1 MNLTL
6 FATNATSD
14 TALKMSSLEIAEL
27 VKSRHDDVKRSIERL
42 VGKGAI
48 SLPPMAEVKVQRERR
63 AEVVQVYTF
72 SGHQGRLDSIT
83 VVAQLDPLFTA
94 ALVKRW
100 DDLETGKAQPALA
113 PQASAASIPQSTDTF
128 AALFGV
134 AKLIGCDTNAAAISA
149 NQAVAQLT
157 GTNLLQL
164 LGQTHLSAQRQDT
177 QWFTPTE
184 LGKRHH
190 TSARTFNLLL
200 AEAGMQLKRG
210 DHWEVTEAG
219 REFARIYDTGK
230 KHGSGAAITQI
241 KWSPLV
247 LPLLQLDP
255 AVSIELPEGDG
266 YAAQA

>member
-1 MNLTL
+1 MPDI
-6 FATNATSD
+6 ATTVPTITSVELVEIINDMREEGAPELRHDNFMAKIKNHPGIASPKFLGHVQISIGNGATRKSKCYHLPKREAELMVMSESLAVQTKVYD
-14 TALKMSSLEIAEL
+14 RMTALE
-27 VKSRHDDVKRSIERL
+27 
-42 VGKGAI
+42 
-48 SLPPMAEVKVQRERR
+48 Q
-63 AEVVQVYTF
+63 Q
-72 SGHQGRLDSIT
+72 
-83 VVAQLDPLFTA
+83 TA
-94 ALVKRW
+94 APASQLTATV
-100 DDLETGKAQPALA
+100 EAAKAFPHLHQ
-113 PQASAASIPQSTDTF
+113 
-128 AALFGV
+128 V
-134 AKLIGCDTNAAAISA
+134 AILLGCDTNAAAISA

-247 LPLLQLDP
+247 LPLLQLDA

-266 YAAQA
+266 YASPL

>member
-1 MNLTL
+1 MPDI
-6 FATNATSD
+6 ATTVPTITSMELVEIIND
-14 TALKMSSLEIAEL
+14 MREEGAAELRHDNFMAKIEKHPGIASPKFLGDYKDSRGRKQKCYHLPKREAELMVMSESLAVQTKVYDRMTALE
-27 VKSRHDDVKRSIERL
+27 
-42 VGKGAI
+42 
-48 SLPPMAEVKVQRERR
+48 Q
-63 AEVVQVYTF
+63 Q
-72 SGHQGRLDSIT
+72 
-83 VVAQLDPLFTA
+83 TA
-94 ALVKRW
+94 APASQLTATV
-100 DDLETGKAQPALA
+100 EAAKAFPHLHQ
-113 PQASAASIPQSTDTF
+113 
-128 AALFGV
+128 V
-134 AKLIGCDTNAAAISA
+134 AILLGCDTNAAAISA

-210 DHWEVTEAG
+210 DHWEVSEAG

-255 AVSIELPEGDG
+255 AASIELPEGDG
-266 YAAQA
+266 YAAQP

>member
-1 MNLTL
+1 MPDI
-6 FATNATSD
+6 ATTVPTITSVELVEIIND
-14 TALKMSSLEIAEL
+14 MREEGAAELRHDNFIAKIEKHPGIDAPKFLGTQKYGNNNTRKVYHLPKREAELMVMSESLAVQTKVYDRMTALEQQAAAPASQLTATVEAAKAFPHLHQ
-27 VKSRHDDVKRSIERL
+27 V
-42 VGKGAI
+42 AI
-48 SLPPMAEVKVQRERR
+48 L
-63 AEVVQVYTF
+63 
-72 SGHQGRLDSIT
+72 L
-83 VVAQLDPLFTA
+83 
-94 ALVKRW
+94 
-100 DDLETGKAQPALA
+100 
-113 PQASAASIPQSTDTF
+113 
-128 AALFGV
+128 
-134 AKLIGCDTNAAAISA
+134 GCDTNAAAISA

-210 DHWEVTEAG
+210 DHWEVSEAG

-247 LPLLQLDP
+247 LPLLQLD
-255 AVSIELPEGDG
+255 AAASIELPEGGG
-266 YAAQA
+266 YAAQS

>member
-1 MNLTL
+1 MPDI
-6 FATNATSD
+6 ATTVPTITSVELVEIIND
-14 TALKMSSLEIAEL
+14 MREEGAAELLHKNFMAKIESHPGIQSAKFLADYKDSRGRKQKCYHLPKREAELMVMSESLAVQTKVYDRMTALE
-27 VKSRHDDVKRSIERL
+27 
-42 VGKGAI
+42 
-48 SLPPMAEVKVQRERR
+48 Q
-63 AEVVQVYTF
+63 Q
-72 SGHQGRLDSIT
+72 
-83 VVAQLDPLFTA
+83 TA
-94 ALVKRW
+94 APASQLTATV
-100 DDLETGKAQPALA
+100 EAAKAFPHLHQ
-113 PQASAASIPQSTDTF
+113 
-128 AALFGV
+128 V
-134 AKLIGCDTNAAAISA
+134 AILLGCDTNAAAISA

-210 DHWEVTEAG
+210 DHWEVSEAG

-266 YAAQA
+266 YAAQP